1 MMPVKAVYGTTG
13 IFCEKKMKT
22 LLIDVGNSNIVI
34 GLFEDGKKLFQDRAE
49 TRIKWDQLSFMN
61 KLKSVFHDN
70 NVSADEINGAII
82 SSVVPDINPILVSA
96 IRRLTHCKP
105 IIANKNNVDIPVKN
119 YDMSLLGMDRMV
131 DMLAAKEKYG
141 SPLMIYDL
149 GTCTTMSTID
159 SKGFF
164 IGGMISPGIQLSLD
178 AEAEKTAQLPELMA
192 DAPEKL
198 LGDDTVSCM
207 INGVVIGTAAM
218 IDGIHERV
226 AKEMEIEP
234 EKLTLVLTGGLSK
247 LVIPWLKNKANFEP
261 DLLLNGLELLY
272 LKSTMDK
279 S

>member
-1 MMPVKAVYGTTG
+1 
-13 IFCEKKMKT
+13 MKT

-34 GLFEDGKKLFQDRAE
+34 GLFENGRKLFQDRAD
-49 TRIKWDQLSFMN
+49 TRKKWDQLSFVN
-61 KLKSVFHDN
+61 ELKAIFYENH
-70 NVSADEINGAII
+70 VSAVDIRGAII

-96 IRRLTHCKP
+96 IRRLTGCKP
-105 IIANKNNVDIPVKN
+105 VIANKDNVDIPVKN

-141 SPLMIYDL
+141 APLMVYDL
-149 GTCTTMSTID
+149 GTCTTMSAID
-159 SKGFF
+159 KDGCF

-218 IDGIHERV
+218 IDGVHDRMAE
-226 AKEMEIEP
+226 EMKVKSEE
-234 EKLTLVLTGGLSK
+234 LTLVLTGGLSN
-247 LVIPWLKNKANFEP
+247 LVMPWLKSPVHFEP
-261 DLLLNGLELLY
+261 DLLLNGLEILY
-272 LKSTMDK
+272 HKSAEEK
-279 S
+279 NK

>member
-1 MMPVKAVYGTTG
+1 
-13 IFCEKKMKT
+13 MKT

-61 KLKSVFHDN
+61 KLKAVFN
-70 NVSADEINGAII
+70 ENEVSAAEIDGAII

-96 IRRLTHCKP
+96 IRRLTGCKP
-105 IIANKNNVDIPVKN
+105 ILAGKNNVDIPVKN

-141 SPLMIYDL
+141 APLMIYDL
-149 GTCTTMSTID
+149 GTCTTMSFID
-159 SKGFF
+159 KDGYFA
-164 IGGMISPGIQLSLD
+164 GGMISPGIQLSLD
-178 AEAEKTAQLPELMA
+178 AEAEMTAQLPELRA

-218 IDGIHERV
+218 IDGIHDRV
-226 AKEMEIEP
+226 AEEMGTEP
-234 EKLTLVLTGGLSK
+234 EKLTLVLTGGLSR
-247 LVIPWLKNKANFEP
+247 LVIPWLKNEAHFEP

-272 LKSTMDK
+272 IKSNAGN
-279 S
+279 

>member
-1 MMPVKAVYGTTG
+1 
-13 IFCEKKMKT
+13 MKI

-34 GLFEDGKKLFQDRAE
+34 GLFENGVKLFQDRAE
-49 TRIKWDQLSFMN
+49 TRRKWDQLSFMN
-61 KLKSVFHDN
+61 ELKTIFYENSISSNAID
-70 NVSADEINGAII
+70 GAII

-96 IRRLTHCKP
+96 IKRLTGKKP
-105 IIANKNNVDIPVKN
+105 IIANKNNVDIPVRN

-131 DMLAAKEKYG
+131 DMLAAREKYG

-149 GTCTTMSTID
+149 GTCTTMSTLD
-159 SKGFF
+159 SEGYF
-164 IGGMISPGIQLSLD
+164 IGGMISPGVQLSLD

-218 IDGIHERV
+218 IDGIHQRV
-226 AKEMEIEP
+226 AEEMGLSADELP
-234 EKLTLVLTGGLSK
+234 LVLTGGLSK
-247 LVIPWLKNKANFEP
+247 LVLPWMKHQAHFEP
-261 DLLLNGLELLY
+261 DLLLNGLEILY
-272 LKSTMDK
+272 KKSN

>member
-1 MMPVKAVYGTTG
+1 MIYMPVRYSDRLFFT
-13 IFCEKKMKT
+13 IMKT

-34 GLFEDGKKLFQDRAE
+34 GLFEDGRKLFQDRAE
-49 TRIKWDQLSFMN
+49 THIKWDQLSFMN
-61 KLKSVFHDN
+61 KLKSVFNEN
-70 NVSADEINGAII
+70 NVFTDEINGSII

-96 IRRLTHCKP
+96 IRRITGSKP
-105 IIANKNNVDIPVKN
+105 IIADKDNVGIPVKN

-141 SPLMIYDL
+141 APLMIYDL
-149 GTCTTMSTID
+149 GTCTTMSVID
-159 SKGFF
+159 KDGFF

-178 AEAEKTAQLPELMA
+178 AEAEKTAQLPELKA

-226 AKEMEIEP
+226 AKEMGIET

-247 LVIPWLKNKANFEP
+247 LVIPWLKNENHFEP
-261 DLLLNGLELLY
+261 DLLLKGLELLY
-272 LKSTMDK
+272 KS
-279 S
+279 SL